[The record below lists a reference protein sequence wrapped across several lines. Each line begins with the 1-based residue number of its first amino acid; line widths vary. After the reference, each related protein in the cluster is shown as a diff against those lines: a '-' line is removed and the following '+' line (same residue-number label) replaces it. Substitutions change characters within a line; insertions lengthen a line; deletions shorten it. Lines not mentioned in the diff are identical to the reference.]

1 MSSHQRQRQRHGVTK
16 HLVEGLGG
24 ALTGAALVVFLRSW
38 WRHRQNTASTPTPQ
52 LNKDPTP

>member
-1 MSSHQRQRQRHGVTK
+1 MSSHQRQRHGVTK